1 MAYYAALQL
10 APGVTAQEIR
20 QAYLERARLLHPDLG
35 GDAQEFQRVQ
45 EAYDVLGDPV
55 KRKAYDVAL
64 DSPRRARGGHDGRGP
79 KTSPAG
85 AEAWSA
91 WSGTSQARQWVK
103 QGQSQVMRW
112 YNMPIPE
119 FAWNLHLLYSRAF
132 NRPQMPHA
140 AFLVLLRQRYRY
152 WISVSATGMLR
163 KVSMSFLD
171 LSADALRALRLRL
184 AEPQRQNFRW
194 SRTNSWSPCRS
205 WSLGWC
211 SIFRA
216 RRGNELR
223 AEPDQLRKRV
233 VQGRSAAMVEL
244 IRQCRR
250 LRCCGCG
257 WSAGWSA
264 GWPP

>member
-1 MAYYAALQL
+1 M
-10 APGVTAQEIR
+10 
-20 QAYLERARLLHPDLG
+20 
-35 GDAQEFQRVQ
+35 
-45 EAYDVLGDPV
+45 LGDPV

-119 FAWNLHLLYSRAF
+119 FCWNLHLLYSRAF

-250 LRCCGCG
+250 FGQTCTKLPRVPRASSPRVSPALALGVPWPWVAAAASGRQLPGSPKRCR
-257 WSAGWSA
+257 
-264 GWPP
+264 WP